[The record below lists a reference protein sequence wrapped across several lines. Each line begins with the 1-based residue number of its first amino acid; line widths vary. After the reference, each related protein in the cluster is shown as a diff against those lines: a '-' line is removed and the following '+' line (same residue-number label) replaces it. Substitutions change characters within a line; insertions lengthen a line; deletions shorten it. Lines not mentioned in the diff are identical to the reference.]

1 MRRIDDAIARAIERA
16 LKRRREAPE
25 PFRPKGRMPSGGWSW
40 ETYRRD
46 VERVIKD
53 SARRR
58 GAPDPFRRQP
68 RPARSKRELIKHPFP
83 PPDLSREEAEQI
95 EREVFEGARPE
106 PMPPL
111 PRTAE
116 SRGFGDI
123 KHSFPRPAP
132 EALPPPVPEIAIPPI
147 SAPAPAPV
155 PTSSPTSSPSSR
167 SLPGVG
173 VAAGVLAAIGVAA
186 VVQSRSRTRQE
197 TRSAT
202 TPALATPP
210 QTQTVTPTATPIPTP
225 TPTPVPSSPP
235 APPLTPTK
243 TPSAE
248 LPREPARCK
257 TPAEQRKD
265 DRKRRKEKRKECKQ
279 FLSVRVPAH
288 KRKMCIADMAKYLY
302 RKAQRTAKAAIRKK
316 IIAELEERGVN
327 AKELLKLTRRPRRPK
342 AEIEVGGVEIDFED
356 LIGGK

>member
-1 MRRIDDAIARAIERA
+1 
-16 LKRRREAPE
+16 
-25 PFRPKGRMPSGGWSW
+25 
-40 ETYRRD
+40 
-46 VERVIKD
+46 
-53 SARRR
+53 
-58 GAPDPFRRQP
+58 
-68 RPARSKRELIKHPFP
+68 
-83 PPDLSREEAEQI
+83 
-95 EREVFEGARPE
+95 
-106 PMPPL
+106 
-111 PRTAE
+111 
-116 SRGFGDI
+116 
-123 KHSFPRPAP
+123 
-132 EALPPPVPEIAIPPI
+132 
-147 SAPAPAPV
+147 
-155 PTSSPTSSPSSR
+155 
-167 SLPGVG
+167 
-173 VAAGVLAAIGVAA
+173 
-186 VVQSRSRTRQE
+186 
-197 TRSAT
+197 
-202 TPALATPP
+202 
-210 QTQTVTPTATPIPTP
+210 
-225 TPTPVPSSPP
+225 VPSSPP